1 MEKVLFVC
9 VGNSCRSQMAEAFAR
24 AYGRDVLEAQ
34 SAGLY
39 PARSVSR
46 MTLEVMAEKALDLK
60 GQYPK
65 GLSEIELHDFDL
77 VVNMSGFMLP
87 EEVKGRVL
95 HWEIPDPIGG
105 KKETYR
111 RVSAD
116 IEARI
121 KDLIAALRGAPGNG
135 SGEKR

>member
-1 MEKVLFVC
+1 
-9 VGNSCRSQMAEAFAR
+9 MAEAFAR
-24 AYGRDVLEAQ
+24 AYGADVVEAQ

-39 PARSVSR
+39 PARSVAR

-65 GLSEIELHDFDL
+65 GLGEIDLKELDV
-77 VVNMSGFMLP
+77 VVNISGFMLP

-95 HWEIPDPIGG
+95 HWEVPDPIGG
-105 KKETYR
+105 TKEAYQ

-116 IEARI
+116 IEARV
-121 KDLIAALRGAPGNG
+121 KELIAELRGAPGDG
-135 SGEKR
+135 SGTGR